1 MCERRWGSST
11 QVWSWVTNGS
21 VPFKFLHTFLT
32 RFENLVGFWRGVENG
47 GHGNLVVFDWGPH
60 NITGFR
66 VLPATPGTFKVC
78 KLPFVWIGLSRDGNP
93 VCLMHLDSAHFVHP
107 VNGKKTLKAS
117 ESQPSSRPLQIPGNL
132 GFSAGVCI
140 DPPSETVET
149 LMICSTLN
157 LTLKRE
163 WVQVVESFFWC

>member
-1 MCERRWGSST
+1 
-11 QVWSWVTNGS
+11 
-21 VPFKFLHTFLT
+21 
-32 RFENLVGFWRGVENG
+32 
-47 GHGNLVVFDWGPH
+47 
-60 NITGFR
+60 
-66 VLPATPGTFKVC
+66 
-78 KLPFVWIGLSRDGNP
+78 
-93 VCLMHLDSAHFVHP
+93 MHLDSAHFVHP